1 PVFAPEKTAE
11 AIVRL
16 VQHPKREVIVGGMTK
31 LATLGYGMT
40 PALVEWGLA
49 RAMEA
54 YFAQTERRPLTDGN
68 LYEPMP
74 EKAGLHGGWRWSWP
88 RGRSGEMI
96 ALGVATAVVAGIA
109 AAAGTGGRRRM
120 AQRRP
125 HPGEGRQAAHASARP
140 LGAA

>member
-1 PVFAPEKTAE
+1 

-16 VQHPKREVIVGGMTK
+16 VLHPKREVIVGAMTK

-54 YFAQTERRPLTDGN
+54 YFAQAERRPRTDGN

-74 EKAGLHGGWRWSWP
+74 EKAVLHGGWRWSWP

-96 ALGVATAVVAGIA
+96 VLGLATAAIAGL
-109 AAAGTGGRRRM
+109 AAAGSGGRRR
-120 AQRRP
+120 
-125 HPGEGRQAAHASARP
+125 AAHRRRQQPGAGRRAAHTPARP
-140 LGAA
+140 LGAAEAEAWVAG